1 MAPGDAVTR
10 IVSLAPHLTELAF
23 AAGAGDR
30 LVGVSAFSDF
40 PDAAKKLPQ
49 VGGGAN
55 LDLERIVAL
64 QPDLI
69 LAWQSGNSPF
79 AIARLQAMGFHVYV
93 SEARKLDDIATQLRT
108 IGKLSG
114 TEAVAEPNA
123 KNFEQQ
129 LLDLRRHAQT
139 NSIVTTFVDIW
150 QNPFITV
157 NGQHIISDVLS
168 LCGGKNVFANAPT
181 LTPAIG
187 LEALL
192 GADPEAIIGGDSAT
206 NADNFAHSW
215 HIHPQLNAVRNGHI
229 YFVHPDIIQRPTL
242 RILEGAKR
250 ICDGLDRVRRQR

>member
-64 QPDLI
+64 KPDLI

-108 IGKLSG
+108 IAKLSG
-114 TEAVAEPNA
+114 TEAVGETSAE
-123 KNFEQQ
+123 KFEQQ
-129 LLDLRRHAQT
+129 LLDLKTRAQT
-139 NSIVTTFVDIW
+139 KSIVTTFVDIW
-150 QNPFITV
+150 QNPFI
-157 NGQHIISDVLS
+157 
-168 LCGGKNVFANAPT
+168 K
-181 LTPAIG
+181 IG
-187 LEALL
+187 R
-192 GADPEAIIGGDSAT
+192 
-206 NADNFAHSW
+206 AH
-215 HIHPQLNAVRNGHI
+215 V
-229 YFVHPDIIQRPTL
+229 
-242 RILEGAKR
+242 
-250 ICDGLDRVRRQR
+250 